1 MHSNIYIYRE
11 RERERERE
19 RLPYI
24 SFLITS
30 DCGPTGHTFVQSNS
44 IAKRGLYCTSQPQ
57 HREDKVYRKELPLLA
72 QKTDGVG
79 QESAGVG
86 VVIGAS
92 GEPTNRCDTEGTKQV
107 FLDR

>member
-1 MHSNIYIYRE
+1 MGRPGT
-11 RERERERE
+11 
-19 RLPYI
+19 RL
-24 SFLITS
+24 SKATVLL
-30 DCGPTGHTFVQSNS
+30 N
-44 IAKRGLYCTSQPQ
+44 RGLYCTSQPQ